1 MCGISGL
8 LNLDGCPADS
18 RVLERMVRTLDHRGP
33 DDMGVFVDGAL
44 GLAHRRLSII
54 DIAGGHQPMASAD
67 GSLSITFNGEIFNF
81 VELRDELER
90 KGHSFVTRS
99 DTEVIL
105 HLYQQYGT
113 DCVHYMNGQ
122 WAFAIWD
129 ARRKRLFISRDRLG
143 VRPLFYTTAGRA
155 FIFGS
160 EIKALLAHPDMK
172 AEIDLQALSQVF
184 QFWFAV
190 PPKSAFKNIQQ
201 LPPAH
206 SLVIEDG
213 EVKVERY
220 WQIDFSNCDGV
231 TPDSPAQEG
240 RYVDELCHLLLDSTR
255 LRLRADVPVGAY
267 LSGGLDSSIT
277 TALAQQFMGSSLR
290 TFSIAFEEPQLD
302 ESEYQLQLVRALG
315 TQHEM
320 IRCTSSDIA
329 EAFPEMMWH
338 VETPVLR
345 TAPAPMFLLS
355 RLVRDRGFKVVLTG
369 EGADEFWGGYDI
381 FKEAKVRAFWARQ
394 VGSKRRPLLLKR
406 LYPYLEGIQRQSP
419 AYLQAF
425 FRVSDDMLSDSLSSH
440 MPRWE
445 LTRKAQLFFSQ
456 AVRSEL
462 DGADPYRAVNAALP
476 DEFAQWGTFSRAQ
489 YLEAAFLLPDYLLSS
504 QGDRVAMAHSV
515 EGRYPFL
522 DYRLV
527 EFSTRVPARL
537 KMKVLN
543 EKYLLKRAFGH
554 RIPETIATR
563 HKQPYRAPDAASFVD
578 PQTGKLR
585 TDYIAELLSP
595 ECIRQYGI
603 FDVASVQK
611 LIDKARSGRA
621 VSFLDNA
628 AMVGVLSTQALIDQF
643 VINFEERLTNAR
655 HPARLTT
662 VCN

>member
-1 MCGISGL
+1 
-8 LNLDGCPADS
+8 
-18 RVLERMVRTLDHRGP
+18 MVRILDHRGP
-33 DDMGVFVDGAL
+33 DDVGVFVDGAL

-54 DIAGGHQPMASAD
+54 DIAGGHQPMISAD

-81 VELRDELER
+81 VELRDDLKQ
-90 KGHSFVTRS
+90 KGHTFLTRS

-105 HLYQQYGT
+105 GLYQQYGT
-113 DCVHYMNGQ
+113 DCVRYMNGQ
-122 WAFAIWD
+122 WSFAIWD

-143 VRPLFYTTAGRA
+143 VRPLFYATTGRA
-155 FIFGS
+155 FVFGS
-160 EIKALLAHPDMK
+160 EIKALLAHPQLN

-184 QFWFAV
+184 QFWFAI
-190 PPKSAFKNIQQ
+190 PPKSIFNNIQQ

-220 WQIDFSNCDGV
+220 WQLDFSNCDEG
-231 TPDSPAQEG
+231 TLDSPGQEQ

-277 TALAQQFMGSSLR
+277 TALAQQYMGPSLR
-290 TFSIAFEEPQLD
+290 TFSIAFEEPELD

-320 IRCTSSDIA
+320 IRCTASDIA
-329 EAFPEMMWH
+329 EVFPEMMWH

-355 RLVRDRGFKVVLTG
+355 RLVRERGFKVVLTG

-381 FKEAKVRAFWARQ
+381 FKEAKVRAFWAKQ
-394 VGSKRRPLLLKR
+394 IGSKRRPLLLKR

-425 FRVSDDMLSDSLSSH
+425 FCVGGDMLSDPLSSH

-445 LTRKAQLFFSQ
+445 LTRKAQLFCSQ

-462 DGADPYRAVNAALP
+462 NGANPYSAVHAVVP
-476 DEFAQWGTFSRAQ
+476 DEFAQWETFSRAQ
-489 YLEAAFLLPDYLLSS
+489 YLEACFLLPDYLLSS
-504 QGDRVAMAHSV
+504 QGDRVAMANSV

-554 RIPETIATR
+554 LVPEAITTR

-578 PQTGKLR
+578 PQTGKPR

-603 FDVASVQK
+603 FDVPSVQK
-611 LIDKARSGRA
+611 LIDKAKSGRA

-628 AMVGVLSTQALIDQF
+628 AVVGVLSTQALIDQF

-655 HPARLTT
+655 HPTRLTP

>member
-54 DIAGGHQPMASAD
+54 DIAGGHQPMVSAD

-81 VELRDELER
+81 VELRDELQG
-90 KGHSFVTRS
+90 KGHNFVTRS

-105 HLYQQYGT
+105 HLYRQYGT
-113 DCVHYMNGQ
+113 DCVRYMNGQ
-122 WAFAIWD
+122 WSFAIWD

-206 SLVIEDG
+206 SLVVEDG
-213 EVKVERY
+213 QVKVERY
-220 WQIDFSNCDGV
+220 WQVDFSNCDEDAL
-231 TPDSPAQEG
+231 DSPGQEQ

-290 TFSIAFEEPQLD
+290 TFSIAFEEPRLD

-425 FRVSDDMLSDSLSSH
+425 FRVGDDMLSDPLSSH

-445 LTRKAQLFFSQ
+445 LTRKAQLFFSR

-462 DGADPYRAVNAALP
+462 DGADPYSAVNAALP
-476 DEFAQWGTFSRAQ
+476 YEFAQWETFSRAQ

-578 PQTGKLR
+578 PQTGKPR

-603 FDVASVQK
+603 FDVPSVQK

-628 AMVGVLSTQALIDQF
+628 AVVGVLSTQALIDQF

-655 HPARLTT
+655 HPARLTS

>member
-1 MCGISGL
+1 MCGISGF
-8 LNLDGCPADS
+8 LNLDGCPADPV
-18 RVLERMVRTLDHRGP
+18 VLERMIRTLAHRGP
-33 DDMGVFVDGAL
+33 DDMGLFVDGAL
-44 GLAHRRLSII
+44 GLAHHRLSII
-54 DIAGGHQPMASAD
+54 DIAGGHQPMRSED

-81 VELRDELER
+81 VELRDELEH
-90 KGHSFVTRS
+90 KGHRFLTRS

-113 DCVHYMNGQ
+113 DCVRYMNGQ

-129 ARRKRLFISRDRLG
+129 ATRRRLFVSRDRLG

-155 FIFGS
+155 FLFGS
-160 EIKALLAHPDMK
+160 EIKALLAHPQVH

-184 QFWFAV
+184 HFWFAI
-190 PPKSAFKNIQQ
+190 PPKSAFKQIQQ

-206 SLVIEDG
+206 SLVVEDG
-213 EVKVERY
+213 QIKVERY
-220 WQIDFSNCDGV
+220 WQMDFSNCDEGA
-231 TPDSPAQEG
+231 PDSPEQEG
-240 RYVDELCHLLLDSTR
+240 RYADELCHLLLDSTR

-267 LSGGLDSSIT
+267 VSGGLDSSIT
-277 TALAQQFMGSSLR
+277 TALAQRYVGPSLR
-290 TFSIAFEEPQLD
+290 TFSIAFEEPELD
-302 ESEYQLQLVRALG
+302 ESAYQRQLVQSLG
-315 TQHEM
+315 TQHET
-320 IRCTSSDIA
+320 IRCTSSEIG
-329 EAFPEMMWH
+329 EVFPEMMWH
-338 VETPVLR
+338 IEAPVLR

-355 RLVRDRGFKVVLTG
+355 QLVRERGFKVVLTG

-381 FKEAKVRAFWARQ
+381 FKEAKVRAFWAKQ
-394 VGSKRRPLLLKR
+394 MGSRRRPLLLKR

-425 FRVSDDMLSDSLSSH
+425 FRVSGDTLSDPFSSH

-445 LTRKAQLFFSQ
+445 LTRKTHLFFSKG
-456 AVRSEL
+456 VRSEL
-462 DGADPYRAVNAALP
+462 DSSDPYGAVNAGVP
-476 DEFAQWGTFSRAQ
+476 EEFEKWETFSRAQ

-504 QGDRVAMAHSV
+504 QGDRVAMANSV

-554 RIPETIATR
+554 LVPEPIATR
-563 HKQPYRAPDAASFVD
+563 KKQPYRAPDASSFID
-578 PQTGKLR
+578 PLTGNPR
-585 TDYIAELLSP
+585 TPYIGELLSP
-595 ECIRQYGI
+595 ECIREFGI
-603 FDVASVQK
+603 FDVPSVQK
-611 LIDKARSGRA
+611 LIDKAKSGRA

-628 AMVGVLSTQALIDQF
+628 ALVGILSTQALIHQF

-655 HPARLTT
+655 HPTRLTP